1 MKRIG
6 LIIAGMSL
14 YMLLLSTVVW
24 AGVSISEGVITL
36 SDNCTT
42 TGLTYQMSPNVLMG
56 YLNVP
61 AVDGYVISSVNTK
74 GSMAYA
80 IQNGYSGYY
89 QKEVTAAQAATAPTT
104 VNATIVGATWTKV
117 TF

>member
-6 LIIAGMSL
+6 LIIACMSL
-14 YMLLLSTVVW
+14 FMLLSGTVVW
-24 AGVSISEGVITL
+24 AGVSISEGTITL

-42 TGLTYQMSPNVLMG
+42 SGLAYQMSPNVIMG
-56 YLNVP
+56 YVDVP
-61 AVDGYVISSVNTK
+61 SVDGYVISSVNSK

-80 IQNGYSGYY
+80 IQSHYSGYY
-89 QKEVTAAQAATAPTT
+89 QKEVTVGQTAAPTT
-104 VNATIVGATWTKV
+104 DNATIVGNTWTKV